1 MVFKIIF
8 TTLKESV
15 PKIIFMKI
23 GLVSLG
29 CAKNLVDSEILLGKL
44 RSAGVEITPNPEEA
58 DVIIINTCGFIEPAK
73 LESIETVL
81 EFIDR
86 GKEVIVVGCLV
97 ERYKE
102 ELKKEIPE
110 VKAYFGTES
119 WSKILEYLGLK
130 EDRFSFR
137 LLTTPKSYAYLKIA
151 EGCNRL
157 CSFCAIPKIRGKH
170 RSRTIEDIA
179 EEAKKLA
186 QMGIKELCIVSQ
198 DTTYYGKD
206 IYREYKLIDLL
217 KELEK
222 IEEIKWIRLLYLYP
236 TEVHKELIDYIS
248 ESQKVVP
255 YFDIPIQHISD
266 KVLRDMRRGYNGQF
280 VRSLL
285 ENIRKKIPNA
295 VFRTSVIVGFPTE
308 EEKDF
313 NELVN
318 FIQEGYFHWLGVF
331 TYSHEEDTPAYSFSD
346 KVPQEVKE
354 ERKEI
359 LMEIQKEIT
368 KKKNSEFLN
377 RELEVIV
384 EGYDE
389 EFSFVPKG
397 RAFFQ
402 APEVDG
408 TIYIETENSLKPG
421 DVIKVKIYQA
431 IDYDLAG
438 RDLSTEGCELV

>member
-1 MVFKIIF
+1 M
-8 TTLKESV
+8 

-318 FIQEGYFHWLGVF
+318 FIQEGYFHWLGAF

>member
-1 MVFKIIF
+1 M
-8 TTLKESV
+8 

-331 TYSHEEDTPAYSFSD
+331 IYSHEEDTPAYSFSD

>member
-1 MVFKIIF
+1 
-8 TTLKESV
+8 
-15 PKIIFMKI
+15 MKI

-44 RSAGVEITPNPEEA
+44 RGAGVEITSNPEEA

-73 LESIETVL
+73 LESIETIL
-81 EFIDR
+81 EFIDS
-86 GKEVIVVGCLV
+86 GKEVIVMGCLV

-102 ELKKEIPE
+102 EIKKEIPE

-119 WSKILEYLGLK
+119 WNKILEYLGLK
-130 EDRFSFR
+130 EDRVSFR

-170 RSRTIEDIA
+170 RSRTIEDIV
-179 EEAKKLA
+179 EEAKRLA
-186 QMGIKELCIVSQ
+186 QIGIKELCIVSQ

-206 IYREYKLIDLL
+206 IYREYKLTELL

-222 IEEIKWIRLLYLYP
+222 IEEIRWIRLLYLYP
-236 TEVHKELIDYIS
+236 TEVHEALIDYIS

-266 KVLRDMRRGYNGQF
+266 KVLRDMRRGYNGKF
-280 VRSLL
+280 VRNLL

-313 NELVN
+313 NQLAN
-318 FIQEGYFHWLGVF
+318 FIREGYFHWLGVF
-331 TYSHEEDTPAYSFSD
+331 TYSHEEDTPAYAFSD
-346 KVPQEVKE
+346 QVPQEVKE

-359 LMEIQKEIT
+359 LMEIQKKIT
-368 KKKNSEFLN
+368 KKKNEEFLN

-408 TIYIETENSLKPG
+408 AIYIETEDKLKPG

-431 IDYDLAG
+431 TDYDLAG
-438 RDLSTEGCELV
+438 RDLSTEGCEPV